1 MRTFL
6 LFLCIPLL
14 LSAQEVEVKRER
26 TYNASG
32 LYGFMNGGTDQ
43 FLEYGVKQLVVRD
56 IIFKGEEYVV
66 EIYDM
71 PTPEDAFGIYS
82 LHTFRCERADTL
94 NCINCLSPYQLQAV
108 SGNQYVSIVF
118 PSGSAVAQQ
127 NADEL
132 MHVYAPA
139 DEAFAFPSELLLEH
153 PISGKVKLLKG
164 PLSLS
169 SASSSLTKLMEG
181 IPYIAIWYIAD
192 RASAGYTA
200 CVFLAESYPVE
211 RFKDRVSP
219 SNIQSVGSNYITI
232 TGSDQEEE
240 EDFGSFGF

>member
-127 NADEL
+127 NADERMKL
-132 MHVYAPA
+132 LPFLLNYCWSI
-139 DEAFAFPSELLLEH
+139 PSQAKSNYSKGLYHFLLL
-153 PISGKVKLLKG
+153 VR
-164 PLSLS
+164 PLQNSWKESRISLS
-169 SASSSLTKLMEG
+169 GIWQTVHQPAIPLAFSLLTPIRLNNSKTKFPLL
-181 IPYIAIWYIAD
+181 IFY
-192 RASAGYTA
+192 
-200 CVFLAESYPVE
+200 L
-211 RFKDRVSP
+211 
-219 SNIQSVGSNYITI
+219 
-232 TGSDQEEE
+232 
-240 EDFGSFGF
+240 